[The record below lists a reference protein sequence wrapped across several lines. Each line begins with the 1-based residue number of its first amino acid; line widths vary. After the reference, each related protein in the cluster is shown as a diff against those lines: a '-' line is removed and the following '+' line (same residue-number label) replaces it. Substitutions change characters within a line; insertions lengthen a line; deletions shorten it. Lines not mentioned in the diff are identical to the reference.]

1 MEGHDVGD
9 AMMVNKL
16 AEMFEY
22 RHSKLQSD
30 LFDRLGIKGYT
41 EVVVDEY
48 WAEYLNGLDCTVIDR
63 DDILEDF
70 ESIVNSS
77 AQGRVCVYDK
87 NYKDYILVPKELA
100 MKALVLGGLPD
111 SWFPE
116 GSSTFC
122 VMPKVSS
129 RAVDP
134 LRD

>member
-1 MEGHDVGD
+1 MK
-9 AMMVNKL
+9 AVNKL
-16 AEMFEY
+16 AELFFA
-22 RHSKLQSD
+22 RHADLWIRLSPVTTGGLQSA
-30 LFDRLGIKGYT
+30 
-41 EVVVDEY
+41 

-87 NYKDYILVPKELA
+87 TYKDYILVPKELA

-116 GSSTFC
+116 GSS
-122 VMPKVSS
+122 S
-129 RAVDP
+129 
-134 LRD
+134 